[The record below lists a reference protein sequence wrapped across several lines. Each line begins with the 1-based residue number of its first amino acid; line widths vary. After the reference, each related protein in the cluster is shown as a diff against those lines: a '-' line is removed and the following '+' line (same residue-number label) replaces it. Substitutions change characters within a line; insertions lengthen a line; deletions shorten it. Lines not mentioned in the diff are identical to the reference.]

1 MRATFPLAC
10 PPHSPV
16 YFYRS
21 CVYMKKKSNTKT
33 FASAVFAIRRSRLK
47 NKAVP
52 NLTLSLAFESLAA
65 FSVKGPLDKR
75 KTLIFP
81 DFWENV

>member
-10 PPHSPV
+10 PPHLPI

-21 CVYMKKKSNTKT
+21 CVYMKKTLQKHSPQQFCYQEEPTE
-33 FASAVFAIRRSRLK
+33 

-52 NLTLSLAFESLAA
+52 NLTLSLAFETLSTLLMGPRIKRNRLSFQGKKKSLI
-65 FSVKGPLDKR
+65 SH
-75 KTLIFP
+75 
-81 DFWENV
+81 